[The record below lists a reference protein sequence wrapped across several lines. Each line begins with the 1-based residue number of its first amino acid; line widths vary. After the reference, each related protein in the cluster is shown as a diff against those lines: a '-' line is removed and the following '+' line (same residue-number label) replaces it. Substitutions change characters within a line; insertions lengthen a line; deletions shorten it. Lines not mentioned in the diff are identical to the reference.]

1 MEARPKRYTY
11 KVEVEWK
18 GEKKAFARSEG
29 KPVLEVATP
38 PEFKGHLGIWSPE
51 DFFVESVNSCVMTT
65 FLSFAER
72 AAISLARYS
81 SEAEGVLELKEKGFV
96 FTTILVKPKIAV
108 RSEEDRAK
116 ALELLHKSES
126 ACLISN
132 SIKSEVTIDPE
143 VVVA

>member
-51 DFFVESVNSCVMTT
+51 DFFVEAVNSCIMTT
-65 FLSFAER
+65 FLSFADR
-72 AAISLARYS
+72 AAITLARYS

-108 RSEEDRAK
+108 RSEEDRVK
-116 ALELLHKSES
+116 ATELIHKVES

-132 SIKSEVTIDPE
+132 SIKSEVTIEPE
-143 VVVA
+143 VVVV

>member
-51 DFFVESVNSCVMTT
+51 DFFVEAVNSCVMTT

-96 FTTILVKPKIAV
+96 FTTILVRPKIAV

-116 ALELLHKSES
+116 ATELIHKVES

-132 SIKSEVTIDPE
+132 SIKSEVTIEPE
-143 VVVA
+143 VVVV